1 MIKIMRVCLFK
12 SSALNP
18 VSCYAYGLQHE
29 GTKRAEVYI
38 DVDGSGPLEPF
49 PVTCEFFSKFLFV
62 CIILVKELL
71 NICSLFFSSQ
81 ISFWYIKIFFLPD
94 DGKVYS
100 HLGHKHEMTTTVDGF
115 ERPGSYV
122 QDIVYD
128 ANMDQIEIFV
138 NRSTKCRQKLHYQC
152 IKATLFNS
160 PSPEHANFV
169 VSNLNFSSDLIV

>member
-49 PVTCEFFSKFLFV
+49 PVTCEFFSKFFFV
-62 CIILVKELL
+62 SIILVKELL

-81 ISFWYIKIFFLPD
+81 ISFWYIKIFFF
-94 DGKVYS
+94 
-100 HLGHKHEMTTTVDGF
+100 T
-115 ERPGSYV
+115 R
-122 QDIVYD
+122 
-128 ANMDQIEIFV
+128 
-138 NRSTKCRQKLHYQC
+138 
-152 IKATLFNS
+152 
-160 PSPEHANFV
+160 
-169 VSNLNFSSDLIV
+169 